1 MFSIRLVVS
10 EPFLSSEL
18 SCTLSSSTS
27 FLPTPAL
34 PWPNCQNAATNGDR
48 GTSGF
53 CFCLI
58 HLCRCCPHCKALL
71 WCVCL
76 CVWVRFSLLLLGLRF
91 SSTATDCRSILLL
104 LPLCATAEKLSTFL
118 AASCMCVPHTRTTTR
133 LGPCSYVFG
142 KKNCIWQFVRYIEQ
156 VFLVAARENRMI
168 YIWNLIWQVEWCIL
182 IFEWHI
188 LSLRVHSLA
197 PLSLYLSFFPSLTF
211 FFCWSWLWTANK
223 WVFLTWAIYF

>member
-10 EPFLSSEL
+10 EPFSSCEL
-18 SCTLSSSTS
+18 PCTSSSSTS

-34 PWPNCQNAATNGDR
+34 FWPNCQNAATNGDR

-53 CFCLI
+53 CLCLI

-91 SSTATDCRSILLL
+91 SSTLSASDCRSILLL

-118 AASCMCVPHTRTTTR
+118 AASCMCVCPTLAQQHASGHGLMCLVRKIA
-133 LGPCSYVFG
+133 FG
-142 KKNCIWQFVRYIEQ
+142 NLCATLNKFSLWQLERIAWF
-156 VFLVAARENRMI
+156 M
-168 YIWNLIWQVEWCIL
+168 
-182 IFEWHI
+182 FEI
-188 LSLRVHSLA
+188 
-197 PLSLYLSFFPSLTF
+197 
-211 FFCWSWLWTANK
+211 
-223 WVFLTWAIYF
+223 